1 MDKDQITKK
10 LEEVILEEMP
20 ELDSVNMNA
29 SMVNEYGI
37 NSVSLIRLIVAAEK
51 KFDVEFDDYELDL
64 SAYDT
69 FADLVATVAEKLQ
82 KLGGL

>member
-1 MDKDQITKK
+1 
-10 LEEVILEEMP
+10 
-20 ELDSVNMNA
+20 MNA

-37 NSVSLIRLIVAAEK
+37 NSVSLIRLIVAAEQ

-69 FADLVATVAEKLQ
+69 FADLVATVAEKI
-82 KLGGL
+82 

>member
-10 LEEVILEEMP
+10 LEEVILDEMP
-20 ELDSVNMNA
+20 EIDSVNMNA
-29 SMVNEYGI
+29 SMVKEYGI
-37 NSVSLIRLIVAAEK
+37 NSISLIRLIVAAEK

-69 FADLVATVAEKLQ
+69 FADIAATVAEKI
-82 KLGGL
+82 

>member
-10 LEEVILEEMP
+10 LEEVILDEMP
-20 ELDSVNMNA
+20 ELDGVNMNA
-29 SMVNEYGI
+29 SMVKEYGI
-37 NSVSLIRLIVAAEK
+37 NSISLIRLIVAAEK

-69 FADLVATVAEKLQ
+69 FADLAAAVAGKL
-82 KLGGL
+82 

>member
-10 LEEVILEEMP
+10 LEEVILDEMP
-20 ELDSVNMNA
+20 DIDSVNMNA
-29 SMVNEYGI
+29 SMVKEYGI
-37 NSVSLIRLIVAAEK
+37 NSISLIRLIVAAEK

-69 FADLVATVAEKLQ
+69 FADLAASVAEKI
-82 KLGGL
+82 

>member
-20 ELDSVNMNA
+20 EFDSVNMNA
-29 SMVNEYGI
+29 SMVNEYGV
-37 NSVSLIRLIVAAEK
+37 NSVSLIRIIVAAEK

-69 FADLVATVAEKLQ
+69 FADLVATVAGKI
-82 KLGGL
+82 

>member
-51 KFDVEFDDYELDL
+51 RFDVEFDDYELDL

-69 FADLVATVAEKLQ
+69 FADLAAAVAEKI
-82 KLGGL
+82 

>member
-10 LEEVILEEMP
+10 LEEVILDEMP
-20 ELDSVNMNA
+20 DIDSVNMNA
-29 SMVNEYGI
+29 SMVKEYGI
-37 NSVSLIRLIVAAEK
+37 NSISLIRLIVAAEK

-69 FADLVATVAEKLQ
+69 FADLAAAVAGKI
-82 KLGGL
+82 

>member
-1 MDKDQITKK
+1 MDKDQIIKK
-10 LEEVILEEMP
+10 LEEVILDEMP

-69 FADLVATVAEKLQ
+69 FADLAATVAEKL
-82 KLGGL
+82 

>member
-20 ELDSVNMNA
+20 EFDSVNMNA

-69 FADLVATVAEKLQ
+69 FADLVATVAGKI
-82 KLGGL
+82 

>member
-29 SMVNEYGI
+29 SMVKEYGI
-37 NSVSLIRLIVAAEK
+37 NSISLIRLIVAAEK

-69 FADLVATVAEKLQ
+69 FADLAAAVAGKI
-82 KLGGL
+82 

>member
-10 LEEVILEEMP
+10 LEEVILDEMP

-37 NSVSLIRLIVAAEK
+37 NSVSLIRLIVATEK

-69 FADLVATVAEKLQ
+69 FADLAATVAEKI
-82 KLGGL
+82 

>member
-10 LEEVILEEMP
+10 LEEIILGEMP
-20 ELDSVNMNA
+20 EIDNVNMNA
-29 SMVNEYGI
+29 SMVKEYGI
-37 NSVSLIRLIVAAEK
+37 NSISLIRLIVVAEK

-69 FADLVATVAEKLQ
+69 FADLAAAVAGKI
-82 KLGGL
+82 

>member
-51 KFDVEFDDYELDL
+51 KFDVVFDDYELDL

-69 FADLVATVAEKLQ
+69 FADLAATVAEKI
-82 KLGGL
+82 

>member
-10 LEEVILEEMP
+10 LEEVILDEMP
-20 ELDSVNMNA
+20 EIDSVNMNA
-29 SMVNEYGI
+29 SMVKEYGI
-37 NSVSLIRLIVAAEK
+37 NSISLIRLIVAAEK

-69 FADLVATVAEKLQ
+69 FADLAATVAEKI
-82 KLGGL
+82 